1 MFPEFRS
8 LRRQDRLRNLD
19 HLPNQRFRLGPK
31 GEINPALRTEH
42 VGHDRI
48 TASLHPREQQRRPTF
63 ANHTAMNLGHFEV
76 WINLG
81 FNCDDFVF
89 SGESIEKCS
98 QAGVH
103 SDGLWPVW
111 SFLDSSRAAARLR
124 HWRTESLFDLV
135 GGDLR
140 GFRDVWLV

>member
-8 LRRQDRLRNLD
+8 VRRQDRLRNLD

-31 GEINPALRTEH
+31 GEINSALRTEH
-42 VGHDRI
+42 VGHNRI

-63 ANHTAMNLGHFEV
+63 ANYTAMDLGYFEV
-76 WINLG
+76 WVNLG
-81 FNCDDFVF
+81 FNGDDFVF

-103 SDGLWPVW
+103 SDGLWAVR
-111 SFLDSSRAAARLR
+111 SFLDTSRATARLR
-124 HWRTESLFDLV
+124 HRPTESLFDLV
-135 GGDLR
+135 VGDLR
-140 GFRDVWLV
+140 GFRNVWLV